1 MEYFYFIASI
11 YVQQPSVT
19 VQPVQAAQSTIV
31 QQPQQVQTIQ
41 SSTTSAVTTPKVHAN
56 NWMSFKKGPI
66 RLNRPKLAPKP
77 QQLHYCEVCKISCAG
92 PQVIKT
98 YVKF

>member
-1 MEYFYFIASI
+1 M

-66 RLNRPKLAPKP
+66 RMARPKLPPKP

-92 PQVIKT
+92 PQV
-98 YVKF
+98 YY